1 MTPATIIR
9 EAQSDG
15 VSLTLSPAGTIKA
28 TGDGATANRWLPLIR
43 EHKAEIIGLLTD
55 QQEPP
60 GDPPAAEP
68 APFDSEAWEERAAI
82 CEFDG
87 GLSRDEAEA
96 IADAISKHH
105 KGAKAAPPC
114 NSMPKRWCPRFG
126 VQDFGFQKKWFP
138 RWFPKKW
145 LPRKLPRFGI
155 QKAVSKL
162 GIQGNQFLLRFDGRT
177 PSGGGLDRKSG

>member
-28 TGDGATANRWLPLIR
+28 TGDGAAANRWLPLIR
-43 EHKAEIIGLLTD
+43 EHKAEIIGLLTA

-60 GDPPAAEP
+60 GAPPAAEP
-68 APFDSEAWEERAAI
+68 APFDSEAWEERVAI

-96 IADAISKHH
+96 IAWHEDDRRRCAHCLNLRGKVCGIAEPGGLVSARR
-105 KGAKAAPPC
+105 GYTP
-114 NSMPKRWCPRFG
+114 
-126 VQDFGFQKKWFP
+126 VDD
-138 RWFPKKW
+138 
-145 LPRKLPRFGI
+145 LPRRCEGYRPCPDDPDRRPGTE
-155 QKAVSKL
+155 
-162 GIQGNQFLLRFDGRT
+162 RW
-177 PSGGGLDRKSG
+177 PGLNDWIKSMEDVK